1 MTDDKRKAESRF
13 NQQAIVEAVGRMKPE
28 LVAAS
33 EAAHKA
39 KDADADGDPDFSDLD
54 RTVELGSLVE
64 SLIGLCGPHLR
75 LLNEIAGAL
84 YEIDERGSR
93 AQEPEIPHHQH

>member
-13 NQQAIVEAVGRMKPE
+13 NEQAVKEAVGRMRPE

-39 KDADADGDPDFSDLD
+39 KDAVADGDPDFSCLNGNGDTSQKRSNCRSQKHFLP
-54 RTVELGSLVE
+54 RKLT
-64 SLIGLCGPHLR
+64 LR
-75 LLNEIAGAL
+75 SLLNAPPQGSMEPAL
-84 YEIDERGSR
+84 R
-93 AQEPEIPHHQH
+93 QEARIPL